1 MSLLASPPPAT
12 ATTATLAQPPRT
24 WPQVRAEI
32 HDYFTWTPDRARI
45 ALLRS
50 GVDPVSAAATAASL
64 RGPPAPP
71 ELARFS
77 TFTGLGMFWGFLLG
91 GALGAQHAGLQFLA
105 ENAHKLP
112 VTVQGWYFYHKAKN
126 YRSMWGAVKRG
137 TVYAGRLG
145 VVVGLFAAVE
155 TGLDLARGKDD
166 LWSATAA
173 GVVTATTFAAAYR
186 LPRAS
191 VQRTLLYGTVTGLLV
206 GGIQDLLS
214 VQLGYPAKYRI
225 FAGDND
231 SVVPATVTQPSSAAP
246 ASSDI
251 TAIDL

>member
-12 ATTATLAQPPRT
+12 AAPAQPPRT

-32 HDYFTWTPDRARI
+32 HEYFTWTPDRARL

-225 FAGDND
+225 FAGESD
-231 SVVPATVTQPSSAAP
+231 SVVPAAVAQQPSAAP

-251 TAIDL
+251 NAIDL